1 MRDFSREYITVEQIA
16 ENLGVSDDLV
26 RKWIREK
33 KLPAYQFGKEYRVK
47 IVEYEKFVEKRRTME
62 PE

>member
-47 IVEYEKFVEKRRTME
+47 IVEYEKFVERQRTME

>member
-47 IVEYEKFVEKRRTME
+47 IVEYEKFVERRRTME

>member
-16 ENLGVSDDLV
+16 ENLGISDDLV

-47 IVEYEKFVEKRRTME
+47 IVEYEKFVERRRTME